1 MRCYSAPM
9 EGLTGYVF
17 RNAHRRWF
25 GGVEAYFTPF
35 LGLKQE
41 HRFQKR
47 DLRDILPENNGD
59 TPVIPQVLTKSAR
72 DFLWAAGELK
82 AMGYRR
88 IDLNLGCPSGTVVAK
103 GKGAGL
109 LADPEG
115 LDRFLGEIF
124 EKAPTEI
131 SVKTRLGLEDPA
143 EFPAL
148 LEVFQRYPI
157 AELTIHPR
165 VRADFYKGPV
175 RLDAFEAACEDCRL
189 PLCYNGDLFTAADCL
204 AFAARFLRV
213 ERVMLG
219 RGLVGDPALAR
230 KASGGPGADKE
241 TLRAFHDA
249 LYEGY
254 AACFDSL
261 PNAVIRMKEHWFYFL
276 RLFQEGD
283 RLGKAIRKAATPQ
296 AYEAAVA
303 AVFSGLDLRADWG
316 EAGP

>member
-35 LGLKQE
+35 LSLKQE
-41 HRFQKR
+41 HRFQRR
-47 DLRDILPENNGD
+47 DLRDILPENNEG
-59 TPVIPQVLTKSAR
+59 TPVVPQVLTKSAQ
-72 DFLWAAGELK
+72 DFLWAAGELE

-88 IDLNLGCPSGTVVAK
+88 VDLNLGCPSGTVVAK

-109 LADPEG
+109 LADPTG
-115 LDRFLGEIF
+115 LERFLEEIF
-124 EKAPTEI
+124 EKARVEI
-131 SVKTRLGLEDPA
+131 SVKTRLGLEDPG

-165 VRADFYKGPV
+165 VRTDFYKGPV
-175 RLDAFEAACEDCRL
+175 RLAAFEEALKACRL
-189 PLCYNGDLFTAADCL
+189 PLCYNGDLFTLADCRS
-204 AFAARFLRV
+204 FAVRFPQV

-241 TLRAFHDA
+241 ALLAFHDA

-254 AACFDSL
+254 AASFGSL
-261 PNAVIRMKEHWFYFL
+261 PNAMVRMKEHWSYFI
-276 RLFQEGD
+276 RLFREGD
-283 RLGKAIRKAATPQ
+283 KLGKAIRKAATPQ
-296 AYEAAVA
+296 AYETAVA
-303 AVFSGLDLRADWG
+303 AVFSSLELRADWG
-316 EAGP
+316 AGSP